1 MSPAVLLRCLMLSG
15 LMMAASAIPAP
26 GDARAALPAD
36 VDGQALPSLAPMLEQ
51 VTPAVVNIH
60 SKAVVRV
67 RSPLADDPFFR
78 HLFGLP
84 NVPQERIK
92 QALGSGVIVDAARG
106 LILTN
111 NHVIAGADDI
121 QVSLADGRTLTAE
134 LVGTDEDTDVGVI
147 RVDAKDLVAVPV
159 ADSDALRVGDFVVA
173 VGNPFGLGQ
182 TVTSGIVSALGR
194 HGLPGLGY
202 QNFIQTDASINP
214 GNSGGALVN
223 LRGELIG
230 INTAIFNPGGS
241 AAGNIGI
248 GFAIPSDLALDVM
261 RQLLENGEVQRGTL
275 GIEAQDITRELR
287 SALGLSDSRGVI
299 VTRVRPESPAQ
310 AAGLRA
316 GDVITAI
323 DDKPIQRHQEL
334 VNLEGL
340 LPVGKPVTL
349 SLQREGK
356 PLKLKATLSPRV
368 TELEGARLDARLS
381 GARFG
386 ALAESLRRQGVVGV
400 LVLEVEPGSRAANS
414 GLRAGDLIT
423 AVNRRD
429 IGDLVALERSVSS
442 RPEQLL
448 LTLVRGRRSYF
459 AVME

>member
-1 MSPAVLLRCLMLSG
+1 MLPFLSCRVALVAVLLASPF
-15 LMMAASAIPAP
+15 AA
-26 GDARAALPAD
+26 ARAALP
-36 VDGQALPSLAPMLEQ
+36 VEVSGTPLPSLAPMLEH

-60 SKAVVRV
+60 SKTVVRV
-67 RSPLADDPFFR
+67 RSPYADDPFFR

-92 QALGSGVIVDAARG
+92 QSLGSGVIVDAARG

-134 LVGTDEDTDVGVI
+134 VVGSDEDTDVGLI
-147 RVDAKDLVAVPV
+147 RVETERLVEVPL
-159 ADSDALRVGDFVVA
+159 ARSEALRVGDFVVA

-223 LRGELIG
+223 LRGELVG

-241 AAGNIGI
+241 TAGNIGI
-248 GFAIPSDLALDVM
+248 GFAIPSDLALRVM
-261 RQLLENGEVQRGTL
+261 RQLLETGEVQRGTL
-275 GIEAQDITRELR
+275 GVETQDLTPEIRRALDLGQAQ
-287 SALGLSDSRGVI
+287 GVI
-299 VTRVRPESPAQ
+299 VTQVQPGSAAAQ
-310 AAGLRA
+310 SGLRV
-316 GDVITAI
+316 GDAITAVNGQ
-323 DDKPIQRHQEL
+323 PVQHPEEL
-334 VNLEGL
+334 ANLEGL
-340 LPVGKPVTL
+340 LPVGEPVTL
-349 SLQREGK
+349 TIHREGK
-356 PLKLKATLSPRV
+356 TQPLRTRLAARR
-368 TELEGARLDARLS
+368 TELEGGRVDQRLA
-381 GARFG
+381 G
-386 ALAESLRRQGVVGV
+386 ALLGAVPERLRRQGVTGV
-400 LVLEVEPGSRAANS
+400 LVNAVEAGSRAEQN
-414 GLRAGDLIT
+414 GLREGDLLT

-429 IGDLVALERSVSS
+429 VNDLDGLERSLAA
-442 RPEQLL
+442 RPAQLL
-448 LTLVRGRRSYF
+448 LTLVRGNRAYL

>member
-1 MSPAVLLRCLMLSG
+1 MFPAVLLRCLMLSG
-15 LMMAASAIPAP
+15 LVMAASALPVA

-67 RSPLADDPFFR
+67 RSPLADDRFFR

-147 RVDAKDLVAVPV
+147 PVDAKDLASVPV
-159 ADSDALRVGDFVVA
+159 SDSDALRVGDLVVT
-173 VGNPFGLGQ
+173 VGKPFGLGQ

-248 GFAIPSDLALDVM
+248 GFAIPSDLALGVM

-316 GDVITAI
+316 GALITALEG
-323 DDKPIQRHQEL
+323 KPIQRHQ
-334 VNLEGL
+334 
-340 LPVGKPVTL
+340 
-349 SLQREGK
+349 
-356 PLKLKATLSPRV
+356 
-368 TELEGARLDARLS
+368 
-381 GARFG
+381 
-386 ALAESLRRQGVVGV
+386 
-400 LVLEVEPGSRAANS
+400 
-414 GLRAGDLIT
+414 
-423 AVNRRD
+423 
-429 IGDLVALERSVSS
+429 
-442 RPEQLL
+442 
-448 LTLVRGRRSYF
+448 
-459 AVME
+459 